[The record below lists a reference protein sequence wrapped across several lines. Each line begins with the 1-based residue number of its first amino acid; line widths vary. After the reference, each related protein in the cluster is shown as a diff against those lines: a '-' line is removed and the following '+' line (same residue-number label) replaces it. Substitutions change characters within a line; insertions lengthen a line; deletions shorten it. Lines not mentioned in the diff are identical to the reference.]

1 MLWFDERTRWIRR
14 SRKTEIE
21 LTFQVSAPLSKSR
34 WKVSVPELASWQRAH
49 AGPPPGDISLRYPF
63 FSASVPEGWLAKPTS
78 CLAWQTASTLS
89 TANAV
94 FLRRTESGLFHDVFS
109 MVWNPRR
116 NIGFYPIIREDRPC
130 SVKMKKGYNAACMF
144 CILREYH
151 TAGIVFPSLKM
162 CVIWFIKRV
171 ARL

>member
-1 MLWFDERTRWIRR
+1 MIWGAYAMNPSFEENGNWANIPGECSFIQIQVESVGTRARLLATGTR
-14 SRKTEIE
+14 GSSSRGH
-21 LTFQVSAPLSKSR
+21 LTP
-34 WKVSVPELASWQRAH
+34 VSVLLCLCPRRLASKTH
-49 AGPPPGDISLRYPF
+49 
-63 FSASVPEGWLAKPTS
+63 V
-78 CLAWQTASTLS
+78 
-89 TANAV
+89 V
-94 FLRRTESGLFHDVFS
+94 SGLADSEHPFSCECRFSPAHRKRIIHDVFS

-116 NIGFYPIIREDRPC
+116 NIGFYPIILEDRPC
-130 SVKMKKGYNAACMF
+130 LVKMKKGYNAACMF

>member
-1 MLWFDERTRWIRR
+1 MLWFEERTLWIRR

-89 TANAV
+89 AANAV
-94 FLRRTESGLFHDVFS
+94 FLRRTESGLFTMFSAWCETRGEILVFTPLYWRTARAWWKWKKDT
-109 MVWNPRR
+109 MQHA
-116 NIGFYPIIREDRPC
+116 C
-130 SVKMKKGYNAACMF
+130 SAFFGSTTPLVLYF
-144 CILREYH
+144 LH
-151 TAGIVFPSLKM
+151 
-162 CVIWFIKRV
+162 
-171 ARL
+171 